1 MRKKLKNIL
10 KSLPVPLTKN
20 HLYDIQTRKIIKNHL
35 RPDSNCVDVGCHEG
49 EILDLMVKAAP
60 MGKHYGFEPI
70 PSSFQTLAT
79 KYKNRENCIV
89 LNLALSNERG
99 VSEFNHVISNPSYSG
114 LRKREY
120 DKKNEEDHTIQVE
133 TQLLDNVIPAGLKID
148 LIKIDV
154 EGAEL
159 LVLEGA
165 EKTISENKPLVI
177 FEHGL
182 GASEFYDST
191 PEKVFAFFDKLNMQ
205 ISTLSNFLKNTR
217 PLSLDAFKNQYHSR
231 ENYYFIAYSAD

>member
-1 MRKKLKNIL
+1 MKKKLKALL
-10 KSLPVPLTKN
+10 KLLPVPLTKN

-49 EILDLMVKAAP
+49 EILDLMAKAAP
-60 MGKHYGFEPI
+60 MGKHFGFEPI
-70 PSSFQTLAT
+70 PASFEKLVT
-79 KYKNRENCIV
+79 KYKNHKNCII
-89 LNLALSNERG
+89 LNLALSNEKG
-99 VSEFNHVISNPSYSG
+99 TSEFNHVISNPSYSG

-133 TQLLDNVIPAGLKID
+133 TDLLDNVIPFGLKID

-165 EKTISENKPLVI
+165 RKTIETHNPIVI

-182 GASEFYDST
+182 GASEFYSST
-191 PEKVFAFFDKLNMQ
+191 PEKVFAFFDEMKMK
-205 ISTLSNFLKNTR
+205 ISTLSNFLKSTP

-231 ENYYFIAYSAD
+231 ENYYFIAYH

>member
-1 MRKKLKNIL
+1 MKKKLKNLL
-10 KSLPVPLTKN
+10 KSLPVALTKN
-20 HLYDIQTRKIIKNHL
+20 HLYDIQTRKIIKGNL

-49 EILDLMVKAAP
+49 EIMDLMIKAAP
-60 MGKHYGFEPI
+60 NGKHYGFEPI
-70 PSSFQTLAT
+70 PASFQALEN
-79 KYKNRENCIV
+79 KYKNRENCMI
-89 LNLALSNERG
+89 LNLALSNEKG
-99 VSEFNHVISNPSYSG
+99 TSSFNHVVSNPSYSG

-120 DKKNEEDHTIQVE
+120 DKKDEEDQTIQVE
-133 TQLLDNVIPAGLKID
+133 TDLLDNVIPAGLKID

-165 EKTISENKPLVI
+165 RKTIETHNPIVI

-182 GASEFYDST
+182 GASEFYSST
-191 PEKVFAFFDKLNMQ
+191 PEKVFAFFDEMKMK
-205 ISTLSNFLKNTR
+205 ISTLSNFLKSTP

-231 ENYYFIAYSAD
+231 ENYYFIAYH